1 MAGDL
6 AVREHVLVSP
16 SPAGSGAGR
25 QRRCPGSVG
34 ALVPVSLVVL
44 SSLAPVVGS
53 DLAHRPARILL
64 AGLAVL
70 TLLAAV
76 AGRFGSTQLGLGLT
90 ATVAA
95 NSLLPWQLAWW
106 PLPGLVGVAVYLLAR
121 MLTGEQEDSHP
132 TGLRLGRLAA
142 PDIWMVAGVVVTSA
156 SVLLVFCR
164 VAPPHIGTGASF
176 LTLLTPWS
184 LVVAGLG
191 FALLNAL
198 VEELLFRGAVLH
210 HLGHVLGGRTAVVV
224 QALAFGL
231 LHLNGYP
238 YGAVG
243 VGLAFVYGLLLGAL
257 RLRSGGLLA
266 PWIAHVLTD
275 LVIFVLIVSTAT

>member
-1 MAGDL
+1 MAGEL
-6 AVREHVLVSP
+6 AVRERALVSP
-16 SPAGSGAGR
+16 SPGGRGAGR
-25 QRRCPGSVG
+25 QRRSPASIG
-34 ALVPVSLVVL
+34 AVVTVFLVVL
-44 SSLAPVVGS
+44 SSLAPVLGS
-53 DLAHRPARILL
+53 DLAHGPARILL

-70 TLLAAV
+70 TLFAALT
-76 AGRFGSTQLGLGLT
+76 GHPGSTQLGLGLT
-90 ATVAA
+90 GTVAA
-95 NSLLPWQLAWW
+95 DSLLPWQLAWW

-121 MLTGEQEDSHP
+121 TLTGEQPDSSR
-132 TGLRLGRLAA
+132 TGLRLGRLAPA
-142 PDIWMVAGVVVTSA
+142 DLWSVAGVVVTST

-164 VAPPHIGTGASF
+164 VAPPRIGTGASF
-176 LTLLTPWS
+176 LTALTPWS
-184 LVVAGLG
+184 IVIAGVA

-210 HLGHVLGGRTAVVV
+210 HLGHALGRWTAVLV
-224 QALAFGL
+224 QALAFGM

-238 YGAVG
+238 YGPVG
-243 VGLAFVYGLLLGAL
+243 VGLAFMYGLLLGAM

>member
-1 MAGDL
+1 MTDDL
-6 AVREHVLVSP
+6 AVREHVQVSP
-16 SPAGSGAGR
+16 SPSASGVGR
-25 QRRCPGSVG
+25 QRRHLGFVG

-44 SSLAPVVGS
+44 SSLAPVVGP

-70 TLLAAV
+70 TLFAAV
-76 AGRFGSTQLGLGLT
+76 AGRPSSTQLGLGLT

-95 NSLLPWQLAWW
+95 DSLLPWQLAWW

-121 MLTGEQEDSHP
+121 TLTGGQEESHR

-142 PDIWMVAGVVVTSA
+142 AEIWMVAGVVLTSA
-156 SVLLVFCR
+156 SVLLVFSR
-164 VAPPHIGTGASF
+164 VAPPRIGTGASF
-176 LTLLTPWS
+176 LTILTPWA
-184 LVVAGLG
+184 LVIAGVA

-210 HLGHVLGGRTAVVV
+210 HLGHALGRWTAVVA
-224 QALAFGL
+224 QALAFGM

-238 YGAVG
+238 YGPVG
-243 VGLAFVYGLLLGAL
+243 VGLAFVYGMLLGAL

-275 LVIFVLIVSTAT
+275 LVIFVLIVSAAT